1 MGINFNRFIPYQK
14 ILATMKHHY
23 GWIIILLGALVV
35 ACSASAQAGEFY
47 HDTTGTFT
55 VDTGT
60 IRHDEFIMM
69 EIVSIK
75 KPCLHFFKKGYKR
88 GDKYWYFDG
97 RRVKP
102 LPKNWMVW
110 EYREIKE

>member
-1 MGINFNRFIPYQK
+1 MKQLLFISLMLVATVKGQEPYGFW
-14 ILATMKHHY
+14 Y
-23 GWIIILLGALVV
+23 
-35 ACSASAQAGEFY
+35 
-47 HDTTGTFT
+47 DTTATIT
-55 VDTGT
+55 IDTER
-60 IRHDEFIMM
+60 IQRDEFIMM

-75 KPCLHFFKKGYKR
+75 KPGLHFFKKGYKR

-110 EYREIKE
+110 EYREIKD

>member
-1 MGINFNRFIPYQK
+1 MECQSSFYQDK
-14 ILATMKHHY
+14 QIGYLT
-23 GWIIILLGALVV
+23 
-35 ACSASAQAGEFY
+35 
-47 HDTTGTFT
+47 DTTWYVGKAWQR
-55 VDTGT
+55 VLDSANQ
-60 IRHDEFIMM
+60 RDEFIMM

-75 KPCLHFFKKGYKR
+75 KPGLHFFKKGYKR

-110 EYREIKE
+110 EYREIKD